1 MSQVR
6 RDSDCFGHRRDQ
18 LRRRLKKEGLAG
30 ILVTQTENVRY
41 LTGFGGDDSYL
52 LLWNEHEVLI
62 SDSRF
67 TEQIR
72 EECPG
77 LDTHIRRTGVS
88 LAQAAVNL
96 VNRARLSSLGV
107 EASISLATYD
117 KIKAATKQT
126 ELVRT
131 EDWIEQMRAIKDKA
145 EIARIRQAVQYAERA
160 FAAVKAMLRPE
171 HTEKEIADL
180 LEYQM
185 RVLGAKWSA
194 FPTIVAVGERAA
206 LPHAIPTNRKVKEN
220 EFVLIDW
227 GADEGWYKS
236 DLTRVLVTGKILP
249 KFAKVYETV
258 ARAQQA
264 AIDLVRPGVSA
275 HDVDAAAR
283 GVITEAGYGRLFGH
297 GLGHG
302 LGLQV
307 HELPRLGPKSSVV
320 LKPGMVITIE
330 PGIYIPNWG
339 GVRIEDDVLVTR
351 DGHEVLTRAPRAL
364 EEVVV
369 D

>member
-1 MSQVR
+1 MTAKRCEEDSFVR
-6 RDSDCFGHRRDQ
+6 RRKV
-18 LRRRLKKEGLAG
+18 LRRRLKKEGISG
-30 ILVTQTENVRY
+30 ILVTKTENVRY
-41 LTGFGGDDSYL
+41 LTGFGGEDSYL
-52 LLWNEHEVLI
+52 LLWDEHEVLI

-67 TEQIR
+67 TQQIR

-77 LDTHIRRTGVS
+77 LDAHIRRTGVS

-96 VNRARLSSLGV
+96 ANQAKLGSLAV
-107 EASISLATYD
+107 EASISLATYE
-117 KIKAATKQT
+117 KIKSAAKHA
-126 ELVRT
+126 ELVQT
-131 EDWIEQMRAIKDKA
+131 EDWIDQMRAIKDKG
-145 EIARIRQAVQYAERA
+145 EIARIRQAVQFAERA
-160 FAAVKAMLRPE
+160 FAAVKATLRPD

-185 RVLGAKWSA
+185 RVLGARCSA

-206 LPHAIPTNRKVKEN
+206 LPHAIPTDRKVKEHIC
-220 EFVLIDW
+220 VLVDW

-236 DLTRVLVTGKILP
+236 DLTRVLVTGRIVP

-264 AIDLVRPGVSA
+264 AIDLVRPGVLA

-283 GVITEAGYGRLFGH
+283 RVIAEAGFGRLFGH

-302 LGLQV
+302 LGLEV
-307 HELPRLGPKSSVV
+307 HELPRLGPKSSCV
-320 LKPGMVITIE
+320 LKPGMVVTIE
-330 PGIYIPNWG
+330 PGIYIPHWG

-351 DGHEVLTRAPRAL
+351 DGHEVLTRAPKAL

-369 D
+369 A

>member
-1 MSQVR
+1 MPIAT
-6 RDSDCFGHRRDQ
+6 RDSDPFPHRRER

-30 ILVTQTENVRY
+30 MLVTKTENVRY

-52 LLWNEHEVLI
+52 LLWDEHEVLI

-77 LDTHIRRTGVS
+77 LDVHIRRTGVS
-88 LAQAAVNL
+88 LSQAAAKL
-96 VNRARLSSLGV
+96 ISQAKLSSLAV
-107 EASISLATYD
+107 EASIALATYE
-117 KIKAATKQT
+117 KLKTAAKQT
-126 ELVRT
+126 ELVQT
-131 EDWIEQMRAIKDKA
+131 EDWIEQLRAIKDKA
-145 EIARIRQAVQYAERA
+145 ELARIRQAAQYAERA
-160 FAAVKAMLRPE
+160 FAAVRAMLRPE

-185 RVLGAKWSA
+185 RVLGAKCSA

-206 LPHAIPTNRKVKEN
+206 LPHAIPTNRQVREN
-220 EFVLIDW
+220 VFVLVDW

-236 DLTRVLVTGKILP
+236 DLTRVLITGRISP
-249 KFAKVYETV
+249 KFARVYETV

-264 AIDLVRPGVSA
+264 AIDALRPGVSA

-283 GVITEAGYGRLFGH
+283 RVIAEAGFGRLFGH

-302 LGLQV
+302 VGLEV
-307 HELPRLGPKSSVV
+307 HELPRLGPKSSSI
-320 LKPGMVITIE
+320 LKPGMVVTIE
-330 PGIYIPNWG
+330 PGVYIPNWG

-351 DGHEVLTRAPRAL
+351 DGHEVLTRAPKAL

-369 D
+369 S